1 MFTTT
6 DINDYLGYQNE
17 IPESLFKNWNKYE
30 DRQLRGYLQSSSLFE
45 KLANILFETGFWRR
59 SLDI

>member
-6 DINDYLGYQNE
+6 DIE